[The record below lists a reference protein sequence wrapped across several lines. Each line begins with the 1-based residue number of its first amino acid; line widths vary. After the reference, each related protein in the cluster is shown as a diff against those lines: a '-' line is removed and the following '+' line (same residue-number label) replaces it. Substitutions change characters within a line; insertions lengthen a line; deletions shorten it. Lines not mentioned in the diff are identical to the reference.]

1 MILIF
6 DFFET
11 LLNNKS
17 IDFNR
22 GLKPMWEKYY
32 QDKCSFD
39 AIKAYGEELFQYLLK
54 LHGEGK
60 EFAFVKEELP
70 LYAEKFGGDVVPM
83 TVEEEA
89 DFLML
94 CNDMELVPGITS
106 LLESCKEKQIPMYVL
121 SNSGFSGAALMEVL
135 NRFDLGMYFSG
146 LWSSADFGRV
156 KPCKE
161 LFTMVIDE
169 VLRQNPKET
178 KEDILFVGDMYETD
192 VKGASGAGIA
202 VAWINRKNE
211 RDEMQL
217 ATYSIS
223 GMEELEEIV
232 DLRAA
237 GIDIQIMKYGHKY
250 WNATAE
256 FALNCSWRAGGYLT
270 KLMRENSFAEEERV
284 LVALVDGKLAGFC
297 TYAKKDEL
305 PEEYDF
311 TPFIGFMFVD
321 EKYRGKRLSEKLI
334 QAACSH
340 AANNGFSKMYIM
352 SGEIG
357 LYEKYGFQFLGMY
370 RTIYDSEEQLFVKD
384 ITHGILCSNC

>member
-39 AIKAYGEELFQYLLK
+39 DIKAYGEELFQHLLS
-54 LHGEGK
+54 LHAEGK
-60 EFAFVKEELP
+60 EFAFVREELP
-70 LYAEKFGGDVVPM
+70 LYAKKYGGNVVPM

-94 CNDMELVPGITS
+94 CNDMELVPGIVS
-106 LLESCKEKQIPMYVL
+106 LLEYCKEKQIPMYVL
-121 SNSGFSGAALMEVL
+121 SNSGFSGAALTEVL
-135 NRFDLGMYFSG
+135 ERFGIGKYFSG
-146 LWSSADFGRV
+146 LWSSADYGRI

-161 LFTMVIDE
+161 LFDMVIDA
-169 VLRQNPKET
+169 VLLQNPEKT
-178 KEDILFVGDMYETD
+178 KKDLLFVGDMYETD
-192 VKGASGAGIA
+192 VKGASGAGID
-202 VAWINRKNE
+202 VAWLNRKNE
-211 RDEMQL
+211 LDEIQL

-223 GMEELEEIV
+223 GMKELQEIV
-232 DLRAA
+232 DLKIS
-237 GIDIQIMKYGHKY
+237 GIDIQIMKNGHKY

-256 FALNCSWRAGGYLT
+256 FAMNCSWRAGGYLS
-270 KLMRENSFAEEERV
+270 KLMYENAFAEEERV
-284 LVALVDGKLAGFC
+284 LVALVDGNIAGFC

-305 PEEYDF
+305 PKEYDF

-334 QAACSH
+334 QTACNH
-340 AANNGFSKMYIM
+340 AMNNGFTKMYIM

-357 LYEKYGFQFLGMY
+357 LYEKYGFEFLGMY
-370 RTIYDSEEQLFVKD
+370 QTIYDSEEQLFVKE
-384 ITHGILCSNC
+384 IN

>member
-1 MILIF
+1 MILIC

-39 AIKAYGEELFQYLLK
+39 DIKAYGEELFQHLLS
-54 LHGEGK
+54 LHAEGK
-60 EFAFVKEELP
+60 EFAFVREELP
-70 LYAEKFGGDVVPM
+70 LYAKKYGGNVVPM

-94 CNDMELVPGITS
+94 CNDMELVPGIVS
-106 LLESCKEKQIPMYVL
+106 LLEYCKEKQIPMYVL
-121 SNSGFSGAALMEVL
+121 SNSGFSGAALTEVL
-135 NRFDLGMYFSG
+135 ERFGIGKYFSG
-146 LWSSADFGRV
+146 LWSSADFGRI

-161 LFTMVIDE
+161 LFDMVIDE
-169 VLRQNPKET
+169 VLQQNPGKT
-178 KEDILFVGDMYETD
+178 QEDILFVGDMYETD
-192 VKGASGAGIA
+192 VKGASGAGIE

-211 RDEMQL
+211 MDEMQL

-223 GMEELEEIV
+223 GMKELGEIV
-232 DLRAA
+232 DLKVS
-237 GIDIQIMKYGHKY
+237 GIDIQIMKKDHKY

-256 FALNCSWRAGGYLT
+256 FAMNCSWRAGGYLA
-270 KLMRENSFAEEERV
+270 KLMCENAFAEEERV
-284 LVALVDGKLAGFC
+284 VVALVDGNIAGFC

-311 TPFIGFMFVD
+311 TLFIGFMFVD

-334 QAACSH
+334 QTACNH
-340 AANNGFSKMYIM
+340 AMNNGFTKMYIM

-357 LYEKYGFQFLGMY
+357 LYEKYGFEFLGMY
-370 RTIYDSEEQLFVKD
+370 QTIYDSEDQLFVKE
-384 ITHGILCSNC
+384 ING

>member
-39 AIKAYGEELFQYLLK
+39 DIKAYGEELFQHLLS
-54 LHGEGK
+54 LHAEGK
-60 EFAFVKEELP
+60 EFAFVREELP
-70 LYAEKFGGDVVPM
+70 LYAKKYGGNVVPM

-94 CNDMELVPGITS
+94 CNDMELVPRIVS
-106 LLESCKEKQIPMYVL
+106 LLEYCKEKQIPMYVL
-121 SNSGFSGAALMEVL
+121 SNSGFSGAALTAVL
-135 NRFDLGMYFSG
+135 ERFGIGKYFWG
-146 LWSSADFGRV
+146 LWSSADYGRI

-161 LFTMVIDE
+161 LFDMVIDA
-169 VLRQNPKET
+169 VLLQNPDKT
-178 KEDILFVGDMYETD
+178 KKDLFFVGDMYETD
-192 VKGASGAGIA
+192 VKGASGAGID
-202 VAWINRKNE
+202 VAWLNRKNE
-211 RDEMQL
+211 LDEIQL

-223 GMEELEEIV
+223 GMKELQEIV
-232 DLRAA
+232 DLKIS
-237 GIDIQIMKYGHKY
+237 GIDIQIMKNGHKY
-250 WNATAE
+250 WNATAD
-256 FALNCSWRAGGYLT
+256 FAMNCSWRAGGYLT
-270 KLMRENSFAEEERV
+270 KLMYENAFAEEERV
-284 LVALVDGKLAGFC
+284 LVALVDGNIAGFC

-321 EKYRGKRLSEKLI
+321 EKYRGNRLSEKLI
-334 QAACSH
+334 QTACNH
-340 AANNGFSKMYIM
+340 AMNNGFTKMYIM

-357 LYEKYGFQFLGMY
+357 LYEKYGFEFLGMY
-370 RTIYDSEEQLFVKD
+370 QTIYDSEEQLFVKE
-384 ITHGILCSNC
+384 INR

>member
-39 AIKAYGEELFQYLLK
+39 DIKAYGEELFQHLLS
-54 LHGEGK
+54 LHAEGK
-60 EFAFVKEELP
+60 EFAFVREELP
-70 LYAEKFGGDVVPM
+70 LYAKKYGGNVVPM

-94 CNDMELVPGITS
+94 CNDMELVPGIVS
-106 LLESCKEKQIPMYVL
+106 LLEYCKEKQIPMYVL
-121 SNSGFSGAALMEVL
+121 SNSGFSGAALTEVL
-135 NRFDLGMYFSG
+135 ERFGIGKYFSG
-146 LWSSADFGRV
+146 LWSSADYGRI

-161 LFTMVIDE
+161 LFDMVIDA
-169 VLRQNPKET
+169 VLLQNPDKT
-178 KEDILFVGDMYETD
+178 KKDLLFVGDMYETD
-192 VKGASGAGIA
+192 VKGASGAGID
-202 VAWINRKNE
+202 VAWLNRKNE
-211 RDEMQL
+211 LDEIQL

-223 GMEELEEIV
+223 GMKELQEIV
-232 DLRAA
+232 DLKIS
-237 GIDIQIMKYGHKY
+237 GIDIQIMKNGHKY
-250 WNATAE
+250 WNATAD
-256 FALNCSWRAGGYLT
+256 FAMNCSWRAGGYLT
-270 KLMRENSFAEEERV
+270 KLMYENAFAEEERV
-284 LVALVDGKLAGFC
+284 LVALVDVNIAGFC

-305 PEEYDF
+305 PEEYDY

-321 EKYRGKRLSEKLI
+321 EKYRGNRLSEKLI
-334 QAACSH
+334 QAACRQ
-340 AANNGFSKMYIM
+340 AVNDGFHKMYIM

-357 LYEKYGFQFLGMY
+357 LYEKFGFEFLGMY
-370 RTIYDSEEQLFVKD
+370 QTIYDTEEQLFVKE
-384 ITHGILCSNC
+384 IN

>member
-39 AIKAYGEELFQYLLK
+39 DIKAHGEELFQHLLS
-54 LHGEGK
+54 LHAEGK
-60 EFAFVKEELP
+60 EFAFVREELP
-70 LYAEKFGGDVVPM
+70 IYAKKYGGNVVTM

-89 DFLML
+89 GFLML
-94 CNDMELVPGITS
+94 CNDMELVPGIVS
-106 LLESCKEKQIPMYVL
+106 LLEYCKEKQIPMYVL
-121 SNSGFSGAALMEVL
+121 SNSGFSGAALTEVL
-135 NRFDLGMYFSG
+135 ERFGIGKYFSG
-146 LWSSADFGRV
+146 LWSSADYGRI

-161 LFTMVIDE
+161 LFDMVIDA
-169 VLRQNPKET
+169 VLLQNPDKT
-178 KEDILFVGDMYETD
+178 KKDILFVGDMYETD
-192 VKGASGAGIA
+192 VKGASGAGID
-202 VAWINRKNE
+202 VAWLNRKNE
-211 RDEMQL
+211 LDEIQL

-223 GMEELEEIV
+223 GMKELQEIV
-232 DLRAA
+232 DLKIS
-237 GIDIQIMKYGHKY
+237 GIDIQIMKNGHKY
-250 WNATAE
+250 WNATAD
-256 FALNCSWRAGGYLT
+256 FAMNCSWRAGGYLT
-270 KLMRENSFAEEERV
+270 KLMYENTFAEEERV
-284 LVALVDGKLAGFC
+284 LVALVDGNIAGFC

-321 EKYRGKRLSEKLI
+321 EKYRGNRLSEKLI
-334 QAACSH
+334 QAACGQ
-340 AANNGFSKMYIM
+340 AVNDGFHKMYIM

-357 LYEKYGFQFLGMY
+357 LYEKFGFEFLGMY
-370 RTIYDSEEQLFVKD
+370 QTIYDTEEQLFVKEID
-384 ITHGILCSNC
+384 

>member
-1 MILIF
+1 MILIC

-39 AIKAYGEELFQYLLK
+39 DIKAYGEELFQHLLS
-54 LHGEGK
+54 LHAEGK
-60 EFAFVKEELP
+60 EFAFVREELP
-70 LYAEKFGGDVVPM
+70 LYAKKYGGNVVPM

-94 CNDMELVPGITS
+94 CNDMELVPGIVS
-106 LLESCKEKQIPMYVL
+106 LLEYCKEKQIPMYVL
-121 SNSGFSGAALMEVL
+121 SNSGFSGAALTEVL
-135 NRFDLGMYFSG
+135 ERFGIGKYFSG
-146 LWSSADFGRV
+146 LWSSADFGRI

-161 LFTMVIDE
+161 LFDMVIDE
-169 VLRQNPKET
+169 VLQQNPGKT
-178 KEDILFVGDMYETD
+178 QEDILFVGDMYETD
-192 VKGASGAGIA
+192 VKGASGAGIE

-211 RDEMQL
+211 MDEMQL

-223 GMEELEEIV
+223 GMKELGEIV
-232 DLRAA
+232 DLKVS
-237 GIDIQIMKYGHKY
+237 GIDIQIMKKDHKY

-256 FALNCSWRAGGYLT
+256 FAMNCSWRAGGYLA
-270 KLMRENSFAEEERV
+270 KLMCENAFAEEERV
-284 LVALVDGKLAGFC
+284 LVALVDGNIAGFC

-334 QAACSH
+334 QTACNH
-340 AANNGFSKMYIM
+340 AMNNGFTKMYIM

-357 LYEKYGFQFLGMY
+357 LYEKYGFEFLGMY
-370 RTIYDSEEQLFVKD
+370 QTIYDSEDQLFVKE
-384 ITHGILCSNC
+384 ING

>member
-39 AIKAYGEELFQYLLK
+39 DIKAYGEELFQHLLS
-54 LHGEGK
+54 LHAEGK
-60 EFAFVKEELP
+60 EFAFVREELP
-70 LYAEKFGGDVVPM
+70 LYAKKYGGNVVPM

-94 CNDMELVPGITS
+94 CNDMELVPGIVS
-106 LLESCKEKQIPMYVL
+106 LLEYCKEKQIPMYVL
-121 SNSGFSGAALMEVL
+121 SNSGFSGATLTEVL
-135 NRFDLGMYFSG
+135 ERFGIGKYFWG
-146 LWSSADFGRV
+146 LWSSADYGRI

-161 LFTMVIDE
+161 LFDMVIDA
-169 VLRQNPKET
+169 VLLQNPDKT
-178 KEDILFVGDMYETD
+178 KKDLLFVGDVYETD
-192 VKGASGAGIA
+192 VKGASGAGID
-202 VAWINRKNE
+202 VAWLNRKNE
-211 RDEMQL
+211 LDEIQL

-223 GMEELEEIV
+223 GMKELQEIV
-232 DLRAA
+232 DLKIS
-237 GIDIQIMKYGHKY
+237 GIDIQIMKNGHKY
-250 WNATAE
+250 WNATAD
-256 FALNCSWRAGGYLT
+256 FAMNCSWRAGGYLT
-270 KLMRENSFAEEERV
+270 KLMYENAFAEEERV
-284 LVALVDGKLAGFC
+284 LVALVDGNIAGFC

-321 EKYRGKRLSEKLI
+321 EKYRGNRLSEKLI
-334 QAACSH
+334 QTACNH
-340 AANNGFSKMYIM
+340 AMNNGFTKMYIM

-357 LYEKYGFQFLGMY
+357 LYEKYGFEFLGMY
-370 RTIYDSEEQLFVKD
+370 QTIYDSEEQLFVKE
-384 ITHGILCSNC
+384 INR

>member
-39 AIKAYGEELFQYLLK
+39 DIKAYGEELFQHLLS
-54 LHGEGK
+54 LHAEGE
-60 EFAFVKEELP
+60 EFAFVREELP
-70 LYAEKFGGDVVPM
+70 LYAKKYGGNVVPM

-94 CNDMELVPGITS
+94 CNDMELVPGIVS
-106 LLESCKEKQIPMYVL
+106 LLEYCKEKQIPMYVL
-121 SNSGFSGAALMEVL
+121 SNSGFSGAALTEVL
-135 NRFDLGMYFSG
+135 ERFGIGKYFSG
-146 LWSSADFGRV
+146 LWSSADYGRI

-161 LFTMVIDE
+161 LFDMVIDE
-169 VLRQNPKET
+169 VLLQNPDKT
-178 KEDILFVGDMYETD
+178 KKDLLFVGDMYETD
-192 VKGASGAGIA
+192 VKGASGAGID
-202 VAWINRKNE
+202 VAWLNRKNE
-211 RDEMQL
+211 LDEIQL

-223 GMEELEEIV
+223 GMKELQEIV
-232 DLRAA
+232 DLKIS
-237 GIDIQIMKYGHKY
+237 GIDIQIMKNGHKY
-250 WNATAE
+250 WNATAD
-256 FALNCSWRAGGYLT
+256 FAMNCSWRAGGYLT
-270 KLMRENSFAEEERV
+270 KLMYENAFAEEERV
-284 LVALVDGKLAGFC
+284 LVALVDGNIAGFC

-321 EKYRGKRLSEKLI
+321 EKYRGNRLSEKLI
-334 QAACSH
+334 QVACRQ
-340 AANNGFSKMYIM
+340 AVNNGFSKIYIM
-352 SGEIG
+352 SGETG
-357 LYEKYGFQFLGMY
+357 LYEKYGFEFIGMY
-370 RTIYDSEEQLFVKD
+370 QTIYDSEEQLFVKS
-384 ITHGILCSNC
+384 IK

>member
-39 AIKAYGEELFQYLLK
+39 DIKAYGEELFQHLLS
-54 LHGEGK
+54 LHAEGK
-60 EFAFVKEELP
+60 EFAFVREELP
-70 LYAEKFGGDVVPM
+70 LYAKKYGGNVVPM

-94 CNDMELVPGITS
+94 CNDMELVPGIVS
-106 LLESCKEKQIPMYVL
+106 LLEYCKEKQIPMYVL
-121 SNSGFSGAALMEVL
+121 SNSGFSGAALTEVL
-135 NRFDLGMYFSG
+135 ERFGIGKYFSG
-146 LWSSADFGRV
+146 LWSSADYGRI

-161 LFTMVIDE
+161 LFDMVIDAI
-169 VLRQNPKET
+169 LLQNPDKT
-178 KEDILFVGDMYETD
+178 KKDLLFVGDMYETD
-192 VKGASGAGIA
+192 VKGASGAGID
-202 VAWINRKNE
+202 VAWLNRKNE
-211 RDEMQL
+211 LDEIQL

-223 GMEELEEIV
+223 GMKELQEIV
-232 DLRAA
+232 DLKIS
-237 GIDIQIMKYGHKY
+237 GIDIQIMKNGHKY
-250 WNATAE
+250 WNATAD
-256 FALNCSWRAGGYLT
+256 FAMICSWRAGGYLT
-270 KLMRENSFAEEERV
+270 KLMYENAFAEEERV
-284 LVALVDGKLAGFC
+284 LVALVDGNIAGFC

-321 EKYRGKRLSEKLI
+321 EKYRGNRLSEKLI
-334 QAACSH
+334 QAACRQ
-340 AANNGFSKMYIM
+340 AVKDGFHKMYIM
-352 SGEIG
+352 SGETG
-357 LYEKYGFQFLGMY
+357 LYEKFGFEFLGMY
-370 RTIYDSEEQLFVKD
+370 QTIYDTEEQLFVKQF
-384 ITHGILCSNC
+384 GK

>member
-39 AIKAYGEELFQYLLK
+39 DIKAYGEELFQHLLS
-54 LHGEGK
+54 LHAEGK
-60 EFAFVKEELP
+60 EFAFVREELP
-70 LYAEKFGGDVVPM
+70 LYAKKYGGNVVPM

-94 CNDMELVPGITS
+94 CNDMELVPGIVS
-106 LLESCKEKQIPMYVL
+106 LLEYCKEKQIPMYVL
-121 SNSGFSGAALMEVL
+121 SNSGFSGAALTEVL
-135 NRFDLGMYFSG
+135 ERFGIGKYFSG
-146 LWSSADFGRV
+146 LWSSADYGRI

-161 LFTMVIDE
+161 LFDMVIDA
-169 VLRQNPKET
+169 VLLQNPDKT
-178 KEDILFVGDMYETD
+178 KKDLLFVGDMYETD
-192 VKGASGAGIA
+192 VKGASGAGID
-202 VAWINRKNE
+202 VAWLNRKNE
-211 RDEMQL
+211 LDEIQL

-223 GMEELEEIV
+223 GMKELQEIV
-232 DLRAA
+232 DLKIS
-237 GIDIQIMKYGHKY
+237 GIDIQIMKNGHKY
-250 WNATAE
+250 WNATAD
-256 FALNCSWRAGGYLT
+256 FAMNCSWRAGGYLT
-270 KLMRENSFAEEERV
+270 KLMYENAFAEEERV
-284 LVALVDGKLAGFC
+284 LVALVDGNIAGFC

-321 EKYRGKRLSEKLI
+321 EKYRGNRLSEKLI
-334 QAACSH
+334 QVACRQ
-340 AANNGFSKMYIM
+340 AVNDGFHKMYIM

-357 LYEKYGFQFLGMY
+357 LYEKFGFEFLGMY
-370 RTIYDSEEQLFVKD
+370 QTIYDTEEQLFVKE
-384 ITHGILCSNC
+384 LN

>member
-39 AIKAYGEELFQYLLK
+39 DIKAYGEELFQHLLS
-54 LHGEGK
+54 LHAEGK
-60 EFAFVKEELP
+60 EFAFVREELP
-70 LYAEKFGGDVVPM
+70 LYAKKYGGNVVPM

-94 CNDMELVPGITS
+94 CNDMELVPGIVS
-106 LLESCKEKQIPMYVL
+106 LLEYCKEKQIPMYVL
-121 SNSGFSGAALMEVL
+121 SNSGFSGAALTEVL
-135 NRFDLGMYFSG
+135 ERFGIGKYFSG
-146 LWSSADFGRV
+146 LWSSADYGRI

-161 LFTMVIDE
+161 IFDIVIDAI
-169 VLRQNPKET
+169 LLQNPDKT
-178 KEDILFVGDMYETD
+178 KKDLLFVGDMYETD
-192 VKGASGAGIA
+192 VKGASGAGID
-202 VAWINRKNE
+202 VAWLNRKNE
-211 RDEMQL
+211 LDDMQL

-223 GMEELEEIV
+223 GMKELQEIV
-232 DLRAA
+232 DLKIS
-237 GIDIQIMKYGHKY
+237 GIDIQIMKNGHKY

-256 FALNCSWRAGGYLT
+256 FAMNCSWRAGGYLS
-270 KLMRENSFAEEERV
+270 KLMYENAFAEEERV
-284 LVALVDGKLAGFC
+284 LVALVDGNIAGFC

-305 PEEYDF
+305 PKEYDF

-334 QAACSH
+334 QTACNH
-340 AANNGFSKMYIM
+340 AMNNGFTKMYIM

-357 LYEKYGFQFLGMY
+357 LYEKYGFEFLGMY
-370 RTIYDSEEQLFVKD
+370 QTIYDSEEQLFVKE
-384 ITHGILCSNC
+384 IN

>member
-39 AIKAYGEELFQYLLK
+39 DIKAYGEELFQHLLS
-54 LHGEGK
+54 LHAEGK
-60 EFAFVKEELP
+60 EFAFVREELP
-70 LYAEKFGGDVVPM
+70 LYAKKYGGNVVPM

-94 CNDMELVPGITS
+94 CNDMELVPGIVS
-106 LLESCKEKQIPMYVL
+106 LLEYCKEKQIPMYVL
-121 SNSGFSGAALMEVL
+121 SNSGFSGAALTEVL
-135 NRFDLGMYFSG
+135 ERFGIGKYFSG
-146 LWSSADFGRV
+146 LWSSADYGRI

-161 LFTMVIDE
+161 LFDMVIDA
-169 VLRQNPKET
+169 VLLQNPDKT
-178 KEDILFVGDMYETD
+178 KKDLLFVGDMYETD
-192 VKGASGAGIA
+192 VKGASGAGID
-202 VAWINRKNE
+202 VAWLNRKNE
-211 RDEMQL
+211 LDEIQL

-223 GMEELEEIV
+223 GMKELQEIV
-232 DLRAA
+232 DLKIS
-237 GIDIQIMKYGHKY
+237 GIDIQIMKNGHKY
-250 WNATAE
+250 WNATAD
-256 FALNCSWRAGGYLT
+256 FAMNCSWRAGGYLT
-270 KLMRENSFAEEERV
+270 KLMYENAFAEEERV
-284 LVALVDGKLAGFC
+284 LVALVDGNIAGFC

-321 EKYRGKRLSEKLI
+321 EKYRGNRLSEKLI
-334 QAACSH
+334 QAACNH
-340 AANNGFSKMYIM
+340 AAKEGVSKMYIM

-357 LYEKYGFQFLGMY
+357 LYEKYGFEFLGMY
-370 RTIYDSEEQLFVKD
+370 ETIYGTEDQLFVKEIRVGD
-384 ITHGILCSNC
+384 

>member
-39 AIKAYGEELFQYLLK
+39 DIKAYGEELFQHLLS
-54 LHGEGK
+54 LHAEGK
-60 EFAFVKEELP
+60 EFAFVREELP
-70 LYAEKFGGDVVPM
+70 LYAKKYGGNVVPM

-94 CNDMELVPGITS
+94 RNDMELVPGIVS
-106 LLESCKEKQIPMYVL
+106 LLEYCKEKQIPMYVL
-121 SNSGFSGAALMEVL
+121 SNSGFSGAALTEVL
-135 NRFDLGMYFSG
+135 ERFGIGKYFSG
-146 LWSSADFGRV
+146 LWSSADYGRI

-161 LFTMVIDE
+161 IFDMVIDAI
-169 VLRQNPKET
+169 LLQNSDKT
-178 KEDILFVGDMYETD
+178 KKDLLFVGDMYETD
-192 VKGASGAGIA
+192 VKGASGADID

-211 RDEMQL
+211 LDDVQL

-223 GMEELEEIV
+223 GMKELQEIV
-232 DLRAA
+232 DLKIS
-237 GIDIQIMKYGHKY
+237 GIDIQIMKNGHKY
-250 WNATAE
+250 WKATAN
-256 FALNCSWRAGGYLT
+256 FAMNCSWRAGGYLT
-270 KLMRENSFAEEERV
+270 KLMYENAFAEEERV
-284 LVALVDGKLAGFC
+284 LVALVDGNIAGFC

-321 EKYRGKRLSEKLI
+321 EKYRGNRLSEKLI
-334 QAACSH
+334 QTACNH
-340 AANNGFSKMYIM
+340 AMNNGFTKMYIM

-357 LYEKYGFQFLGMY
+357 LYEKYGFEFLGMY
-370 RTIYDSEEQLFVKD
+370 QTIYDSEEQLFVKE
-384 ITHGILCSNC
+384 INR